1 MEEELIGW
9 QVGSYSKILAIC
21 AIAVFPVIIWFLK
34 NRVSRGSTLLGI
46 YVICLFLKGSVDLI
60 GINSTIT
67 RFILEGVALGIFF
80 ATVKRQWPGV
90 IWLII
95 FIFASLVS
103 LVLPGSRSNIVLFIL
118 FLMQYLELPLLFI
131 ALVNMQ
137 FDAREQNLLTRLIVY
152 LCVSQIFAS
161 IIKFFIIGI
170 SEPYIGTMSVHEGGI
185 TTFFSLAGFALAMG
199 VYFINH
205 KNKFLWAALGFVIFA
220 IVGAKRAS
228 VFYIPLMY
236 IITLLFYKYMG
247 NRRVHISRYMIS
259 GLLLVP
265 ILFYFMARINP
276 SFNPEQKVWGA
287 FDLAYILDYS
297 DAYLGGEMDSN
308 QVYQSIGRGNAFAY
322 IHQQMNS
329 GKLLHML
336 MGNGAGELIQSAF
349 NANIILTNNSTEL
362 YTLKQYGVG
371 YGFAPGYLRLLVQVG
386 YIGTF
391 SYVFFFVAILFQLLS
406 RNKILFRR
414 SISRYAQAIALCS
427 IVCCFIILFIFIQY
441 SNSAIILNAAGFAVV
456 WFISRGYCLVDNL
469 PIN

>member
-137 FDAREQNLLTRLIVY
+137 FDAREQNLLTCLIVY

-185 TTFFSLAGFALAMG
+185 TTFFSLAGFASAMG

-259 GLLLVP
+259 GLLLV
-265 ILFYFMARINP
+265 LFFFI
-276 SFNPEQKVWGA
+276 SW
-287 FDLAYILDYS
+287 
-297 DAYLGGEMDSN
+297 LGL
-308 QVYQSIGRGNAFAY
+308 
-322 IHQQMNS
+322 IH
-329 GKLLHML
+329 L
-336 MGNGAGELIQSAF
+336 LIQNKKF
-349 NANIILTNNSTEL
+349 GGLLILL
-362 YTLKQYGVG
+362 
-371 YGFAPGYLRLLVQVG
+371 
-386 YIGTF
+386 
-391 SYVFFFVAILFQLLS
+391 
-406 RNKILFRR
+406 
-414 SISRYAQAIALCS
+414 
-427 IVCCFIILFIFIQY
+427 IF
-441 SNSAIILNAAGFAVV
+441 
-456 WFISRGYCLVDNL
+456 
-469 PIN
+469 

>member
-21 AIAVFPVIIWFLK
+21 AIAVFPVIVWFLK
-34 NRVSRGSTLLGI
+34 NRVSRSTTLLGI

-80 ATVKRQWPGV
+80 ATIKRQWPGG

-131 ALVNMQ
+131 AFVNMQ
-137 FDAREQNLLTRLIVY
+137 FDAREQSLLTRLVVY

-161 IIKFFIIGI
+161 IIKFFIIGV

-185 TTFFSLAGFALAMG
+185 TTIFSLAGFASAIG
-199 VYFINH
+199 VYFISH
-205 KNKFLWAALGFVIFA
+205 KNKFLWMALGFVIFA

-236 IITLLFYKYMG
+236 IVTLLFYKLMG
-247 NRRVHISRYMIS
+247 DRKVHIGRYVVS

-265 ILFYFMARINP
+265 VLFYFMARVNP
-276 SFNPEQKVWGA
+276 SFNPERKVWGT

-308 QVYQSIGRGNAFAY
+308 QTYQSIGRGNAFAY
-322 IHQQMNS
+322 IHQQVNS
-329 GKLLHML
+329 ERFSHILF
-336 MGNGAGELIQSAF
+336 GNGAGELIQSAF
-349 NANIILTNNSTEL
+349 NPNIILANNSTEL

-371 YGFAPGYLRLLVQVG
+371 YGFAPGYLRLLVQIG
-386 YIGTF
+386 YVGTF
-391 SYVFFFVAILFQLLS
+391 AYVFFFVV
-406 RNKILFRR
+406 ILFRLLSKNKMLFR
-414 SISRYAQAIALCS
+414 LTSSNAYRAMALCS
-427 IVCCFIILFIFIQY
+427 IVCCFVVLFIFIQY
-441 SNSAIILNAAGFAVV
+441 SNSAIALNAAGVSLM
-456 WFISRGYCLVDNL
+456 WFISRGCCLAQNMAS
-469 PIN
+469 

>member
-170 SEPYIGTMSVHEGGI
+170 SEPYIGTMSVHEQL
-185 TTFFSLAGFALAMG
+185 FSRLQ
-199 VYFINH
+199 V
-205 KNKFLWAALGFVIFA
+205 
-220 IVGAKRAS
+220 
-228 VFYIPLMY
+228 
-236 IITLLFYKYMG
+236 LL
-247 NRRVHISRYMIS
+247 R
-259 GLLLVP
+259 P
-265 ILFYFMARINP
+265 W
-276 SFNPEQKVWGA
+276 E
-287 FDLAYILDYS
+287 YIL
-297 DAYLGGEMDSN
+297 
-308 QVYQSIGRGNAFAY
+308 
-322 IHQQMNS
+322 
-329 GKLLHML
+329 
-336 MGNGAGELIQSAF
+336 
-349 NANIILTNNSTEL
+349 
-362 YTLKQYGVG
+362 
-371 YGFAPGYLRLLVQVG
+371 
-386 YIGTF
+386 
-391 SYVFFFVAILFQLLS
+391 
-406 RNKILFRR
+406 
-414 SISRYAQAIALCS
+414 
-427 IVCCFIILFIFIQY
+427 
-441 SNSAIILNAAGFAVV
+441 
-456 WFISRGYCLVDNL
+456 
-469 PIN
+469 